1 MKKAMLVAAAVAIA
15 SISYWALA
23 QPAAV
28 PLAATFPAGASLY
41 LEAKDFSALLADW
54 NGSSEK
60 RAWLAS
66 SNYDAFSRSRLLL
79 KLTQAQTEFQA
90 AAGLPP
96 DYALLSS
103 VAGGNSALAI
113 YNIGDL
119 EFLYMTRLPSASALN
134 TALWKARGTYQT
146 RHAGGADYYVKVDA
160 SSHRTAAFAYTGGNL
175 LLATS
180 ESLMAGALEL
190 AARQSGPSLASESW
204 FAEATRAAAPGSNDV
219 RMVYNLQRLLASPQF
234 RSYWVQRNA
243 SSLREFTAGLADLE
257 RTSGNI
263 EERRI
268 LLRATPAEPVD
279 DKFSGQALAMVPDDA
294 GFYRVQAQPARAF
307 VEGWIEE
314 KLFHAAAIAPP
325 SSRRAPVVMIEGDA
339 GSEQDLETRIDEA
352 PLRDDRNT
360 EAFDAWREAAS
371 GVTVQAALEVGST
384 RLNADQVF
392 VGSDAAIVLIA
403 QNAWNASAMETAVG
417 AAAGLLWSDAGLG
430 AGWRTGANGVRELD
444 GLGRI
449 AMAVD
454 GRYLVLGDSPEL
466 VNAVFTRRNRAPAA
480 GAVYA
485 AGWRHARELPD
496 FERMARLIDFPQIPP
511 PQAGQDAAREP
522 MFFSENLASLGR
534 VLRRVQSAAIT
545 VRDAGTMLRES
556 VDYKIA
562 P

>member
-1 MKKAMLVAAAVAIA
+1 MKKALITVTVLLAPMI
-15 SISYWALA
+15 YWALA
-23 QPAAV
+23 QPAAI
-28 PLAATFPAGASLY
+28 PLSATFPAGAALY
-41 LEAKDFSALLADW
+41 LEAKDFSALLTDW

-60 RAWLAS
+60 RAWLGS
-66 SNYDAFSRSRLLL
+66 SNYQAFSRSRLLL

-103 VAGGNSALAI
+103 IAGGNSALAI

-119 EFLYMTRLPSASALN
+119 EFLYITHLPSASAMN

-146 RHAGGADYYVKVDA
+146 RHAGGVDYFAKVDA

-180 ESLMAGALEL
+180 ESLMAAALEL
-190 AARQSGPSLASESW
+190 AARRPGPSVASENW
-204 FAEATRAAAPGSNDV
+204 FAEATRAAAQGSNDV
-219 RMVYNLQRLLASPQF
+219 RMVYNLQRLVASPQF
-234 RSYWVQRNA
+234 RSYWIQRNA
-243 SSLREFTAGLADLE
+243 SSLREFTSGLADLE
-257 RTSGNI
+257 RTRTNI
-263 EERRI
+263 EERRV
-268 LLRATPAEPVD
+268 LLRATPAPPVD
-279 DKFSGQALAMVPDDA
+279 DVTSGQALAMIPDDA
-294 GFYRVQAQPARAF
+294 GFYRVQARPAPAF

-314 KLFHAAAIAPP
+314 KMFHAAAIAAPT
-325 SSRRAPVVMIEGDA
+325 SRRAPEVTMEGEA

-352 PLRDDRNT
+352 PLRDDRNA
-360 EAFDAWREAAS
+360 EAFAAWRQATS
-371 GVTVQAALEVGST
+371 GTTVQAALEIGST

-392 VGSDAAIVLIA
+392 VGSNAAIVLLA
-403 QNAWNASAMETAVG
+403 QNPWNSSAMETAVG

-430 AGWRTGANGVRELD
+430 AGWRTGPNGIRELD
-444 GLGRI
+444 GLGRL

-454 GRYLVLGDSPEL
+454 GKYLVLGDSPEL
-466 VNAVFTRRNRAPAA
+466 VNAVFARRNRAAVA

-485 AGWRHARELPD
+485 AGWRHAREFPNY
-496 FERMARLIDFPQIPP
+496 ERMTRLIDFPQIPP
-511 PQAGQDAAREP
+511 PQGGQDTAREP

-534 VLRRVQSAAIT
+534 VLRRVQSASI
-545 VRDAGTMLRES
+545 VVHDAGTMLRES